1 MQEDNE
7 KYTMIILFLKLL
19 GSIKLENVLQLDFL
33 FFIMLYLILANF
45 GLIILNKV

>member
-19 GSIKLENVLQLDFL
+19 GSVKLGKCVTVGL
-33 FFIMLYLILANF
+33 FVFYYAIPYF
-45 GLIILNKV
+45 SEFWTDHFE